1 MNNDVKITR
10 WQLPFSAMDEGEIT
24 PVDYLHRLASA
35 GGGFYPMGANQL
47 WHGGIHIDDGVRQ
60 QLNNEMA
67 LTCLAD
73 GEVIAYRVDSRPSKA
88 TYPEGEAQ
96 FSTGFTLVHHVLEMP
111 PKTANSE
118 TDATEEESQPIKLN
132 LYSLYMHLSPW
143 SAYQNDTTLPAPA
156 YWSQTQNEFVVGEK
170 ARDILKVP
178 LTLDPP
184 SPEPQAEIV
193 GLNIR
198 DKPRRGSKIG
208 IVARGSTIR
217 IAEQKIVNN
226 NPWGRIEEV
235 LGGALYPDI
244 PAHPD
249 GGLKGWVFL
258 KELDALPP
266 PPEALNSVVM
276 VDPPRPIKVGEL
288 IGYPGPN
295 QLGSDAK
302 VETPPSPLLHF
313 ELFTCDDL
321 PGLMA
326 QMATRASQLSEQDKP
341 LRLVTQ
347 GTNLYTAR
355 RGDTAITQREFLAK
369 SAEGSPDDEWVRVVR
384 QRKLIVE
391 RETYLGPYSN
401 KRYRLKDKAK
411 LAQDFDIPLEEI
423 PDQVQFTGDF
433 YGELDRQIT
442 RSESSAQAQGYTRR
456 GISFTPAN
464 APEPVWVKGSDLN
477 PTGTQAARSSIDAW
491 NTFPLKKG
499 VNPVDGK
506 VGFPYLMPTQ
516 LNGIRRATDETG
528 KVWWFITVG
537 DDAGNDLSGWVLEEA
552 PDITRHS
559 PWEWVLFSKVSET
572 ASPAQTL
579 DRMNRKAQLNK
590 ADYTPLMT
598 KLYSIINNG
607 DNVERYLTR
616 SQLQGAFN
624 RPWLAQQLSR
634 LIINYES
641 EWYTDGSMTKWDELD
656 DYVGEKGLPY
666 WQAEKNQRIKKLLWW
681 KEIAGKH
688 GISADGKAW
697 HFHPVGMAENFG
709 VYDADIVTYHIYST
723 GKIVKKSP
731 VKLLSGYE
739 RKYKYVYHD
748 ESNKE
753 HEICIVEWNLT
764 KKKAKGVI
772 HTSIP
777 STSGIISDENVV
789 EGDTRRRVK
798 YANGDIAEYGRHSD
812 HGHIWRLY
820 KALREDIHIVK
831 MPDSLDY
838 EKDGVVIKYEF
849 SNTKRRYTGPG
860 PLAGFIGALAEIK
873 EKITT
878 TGSCFKE
885 ASCFPSAAHVNGD
898 SVDTLYLHN
907 SSKDQTFISA
917 MKKFHFKQIL
927 VGNSSYFTQFRDCS
941 NGGGLH
947 NSHLHSGNFDNSAID
962 SDNSNPDGRVD
973 VNELSLSNN
982 GRAFIKEWEKFEP
995 TAYND
1000 SKGFCTIGY
1009 GHLIARN
1016 KCENISLPS
1025 EFVGEITRERASE
1038 LFEERVPD
1046 YEKGVKKY
1054 VAVKLHQYEFDA
1066 LVSLLF
1072 NIGAEGLPLKTP
1084 LLLRKLNSKDY
1095 EGTAHEMLDVTNN
1108 GTEGLVLRRKSEN
1121 DLFLN
1126 NIYNASH

>member
-111 PKTANSE
+111 LKTANSE
-118 TDATEEESQPIKLN
+118 TDATEEGSQPIKLN

-184 SPEPQAEIV
+184 SSEPQAEIV

-235 LGGALYPDI
+235 WGGALYPDI

-266 PPEALNSVVM
+266 PPEALNSVVI

-464 APEPVWVKGSDLN
+464 APEPFWVKGSDLN

-607 DNVERYLTR
+607 DNDERYLSL

-681 KEIAGKH
+681 KEVAGKH

-697 HFHPVGMAENFG
+697 HFHPVGMVENFSFAKSKPIIFPLKVKPRNDKNG
-709 VYDADIVTYHIYST
+709 MWGSYHWEVKGPNDRGATQVVYGRNRSNGTRKHAARDLYTEPFAEVVAICS
-723 GKIVKKSP
+723 GKILEVSAFYCKTDQVTVLHHTTDGRSF
-731 VKLLSGYE
+731 
-739 RKYKYVYHD
+739 
-748 ESNKE
+748 
-753 HEICIVEWNLT
+753 IVRYGELDSS
-764 KKKAKGVI
+764 
-772 HTSIP
+772 SI
-777 STSGIISDENVV
+777 
-789 EGDTRRRVK
+789 
-798 YANGDIAEYGRHSD
+798 A
-812 HGHIWRLY
+812 
-820 KALREDIHIVK
+820 
-831 MPDSLDY
+831 
-838 EKDGVVIKYEF
+838 IK
-849 SNTKRRYTGPG
+849 
-860 PLAGFIGALAEIK
+860 
-873 EKITT
+873 
-878 TGSCFKE
+878 
-885 ASCFPSAAHVNGD
+885 VGD
-898 SVDTLYLHN
+898 SVIQGQMLGKTGKLLGANNTPLLEIGGSTVYMLHFEYYTGEKGLNLATPLTMRSNMPFQRRQDLEDPLDILQEGYRNTFNYSNDDVTSISNKKLSDKGRTLLKSIEDLKLKPYD
-907 SSKDQTFISA
+907 DQT
-917 MKKFHFKQIL
+917 
-927 VGNSSYFTQFRDCS
+927 
-941 NGGGLH
+941 
-947 NSHLHSGNFDNSAID
+947 DNEITNWVIGA
-962 SDNSNPDGRVD
+962 
-973 VNELSLSNN
+973 
-982 GRAFIKEWEKFEP
+982 
-995 TAYND
+995 
-1000 SKGFCTIGY
+1000 TIGY
-1009 GHLIARN
+1009 GHLIPLSQW
-1016 KCENISLPS
+1016 ENYKSGITSHQADSLFDDDLVP
-1025 EFVGEITRERASE
+1025 
-1038 LFEERVPD
+1038 FEDMVSNAINVPLS
-1046 YEKGVKKY
+1046 
-1054 VAVKLHQYEFDA
+1054 ANEFDA
-1066 LVSLLF
+1066 LVILSF
-1072 NIGAEGLPLKTP
+1072 NLGPDFKESSVVKLVNDPNATTP
-1084 LLLRKLNSKDY
+1084 YS
-1095 EGTAHEMLDVTNN
+1095 TLDEAWKAWNKSQGVENN
-1108 GTEGLVLRRKSEN
+1108 GLINRRNAELK
-1121 DLFLN
+1121 
-1126 NIYNASH
+1126 IYHQSIYEKW